1 VTVVFTLMI
10 TKLLNLEPTLIAA
23 IAAVFAL
30 QPNVHRS
37 AKRLWEQFQG
47 NTLGAISA
55 IVMVLLFGNN
65 IIIIGLTVILVLAV
79 LLFFNLQS
87 FSTIA
92 VVMMLAILAL
102 CQLND
107 FTPDMME

>member
-1 VTVVFTLMI
+1 
-10 TKLLNLEPTLIAA
+10 
-23 IAAVFAL
+23 
-30 QPNVHRS
+30 
-37 AKRLWEQFQG
+37 EQFQG

-87 FSTIA
+87 VSRLA
-92 VVMMLAILAL
+92 VVTMIAIMDAP
-102 CQLND
+102 QLMGD
-107 FTPDMME
+107 TTTLEFLEAAVIRFSLVMIGVRCSLGVSLVLLPPQYQRQRYHDC